1 MSFAYTIADYMNAK
15 NDEKSR
21 FVEFVCQQLRWKKKE
36 KLLDLLKLFSEYE
49 HCTGRT
55 KRETLEDLW
64 PFLHK
69 KAKKNKSVIRLN
81 IQALSERLPMLVCY
95 RHLSSVVYVEKIMQ

>member
-1 MSFAYTIADYMNAK
+1 MPSSYTIADYMNSK
-15 NDEKSR
+15 SEKKCR
-21 FVEFVCQQLRWKKKE
+21 FVEFVCQQLRWTKKA

-49 HCTGRT
+49 QCTGRT

-95 RHLSSVVYVEKIMQ
+95 RHLNSVVYVEKIMQ